1 MTELYRFR
9 SIEYLLEEYNELEN
23 QSIYFASPEELND
36 PLEGFRN
43 IFWQGDQIVW
53 CNFFKQYIY
62 CLFRS
67 INNLKLCSY
76 VITRDEFEL
85 FIPVE
90 ERRDKFIK
98 EMSQSPSTNIND
110 LLSDIYN
117 RTFEKNKLDSLIIE
131 LGIKNRKVRTDE
143 LLIYLRAI
151 NSELFPEIYGAF
163 VAHGLEQEY
172 QNPYKKTELK
182 IPVSTL
188 VDMIQADGDMEVPEK
203 FFELANQFFTDLLLP
218 SRLNIRAKS
227 QNTTEEYQ
235 HLSKVELLLVDFPN
249 SFLKQLVDRL
259 VYPRWY
265 TACFIRECNNSSL
278 WAHYADGHKGVCLIF
293 EANESAEGTE
303 PTITLNELSGSSNK
317 GENWRDVPMQ
327 IHNINYATVAGEIDF
342 FRSIG
347 WLPRPILEEFW
358 YRDEEGQF
366 SECGLHLQ
374 NNNVGAWR
382 TDYWNKFYRDI
393 SIKSKDWKYEKESR
407 LILYSLLFDLSDK
420 NRRTLTYNFNS
431 LKGIIFGISTSD
443 ADKLKIIQTIKIKCQ
458 ENNRRDF
465 EFFQA
470 YYDHATGSVQKRN
483 LNLNIFE

>member
-1 MTELYRFR
+1 M
-9 SIEYLLEEYNELEN
+9 EYLLGEYNELEN

-67 INNLKLCSY
+67 IINLRECSY

-98 EMSQSPSTNIND
+98 EMSQSQSTNFID
-110 LLSDIYN
+110 LLSDFYN

-143 LLIYLRAI
+143 LLTYLRVI
-151 NSELFPEIYGAF
+151 NSELYPEIYGAF

-172 QNPYKKTELK
+172 QNPYKKTEPK

-218 SRLNIRAKS
+218 NRLNIRAKS

-235 HLSKVELLLVDFPN
+235 HLSEVELLLVDFPN

-293 EANESAEGTE
+293 EANESPEGTE

-317 GENWRDVPMQ
+317 GENWRDVSMQ
-327 IHNINYATVAGEIDF
+327 IYDITYAAKAGEIDF

-347 WLPRPILEEFW
+347 WLQQSTLEEFW
-358 YRDEEGQF
+358 YSDEDGKY
-366 SECGLHLQ
+366 SECGLHLEK
-374 NNNVGAWR
+374 NNVGAWR
-382 TDYWNKFYRDI
+382 RKYRKIFYRDI
-393 SIKSKDWKYEKESR
+393 SVKTRDWKYEKESR
-407 LILYSLLFDLSDK
+407 IILTSSLDDLSDK
-420 NRRTLTYNFNS
+420 KRRTLTYGFNS
-431 LKGIIFGISTSD
+431 LKGIIFGINTSD
-443 ADKLKIIQTIKIKCQ
+443 TDKLKIIQTIKIKCQ
-458 ENNRRDF
+458 ENNRREF
-465 EFFQA
+465 KFFQA

-483 LNLNIFE
+483 LKLNIFE